1 MKKMYCK
8 FLNPG
13 VPKSIPFFSK
23 TARKDHAITRLLD
36 VITHGSGETKWLAA
50 IYKFYS
56 NVYSRDEESKWQE
69 E

>member
-36 VITHGSGETKWLAA
+36 VITHGSGETK
-50 IYKFYS
+50 
-56 NVYSRDEESKWQE
+56 
-69 E
+69 